1 MVQPIFRQQ
10 EVRVLKVLFEWFCTA
25 SFLWKGTQ
33 GCTESYEQIK
43 GLNFIIKKTDGSI
56 GLG

>member
-43 GLNFIIKKTDGSI
+43 GLNFIN
-56 GLG
+56 